1 MVIYLMC
8 LFKSFDSKIL
18 KFCLLHTEF
27 YLFYKFED
35 FFFKSLNIRSIQN
48 KPDHLIETYFSEET
62 HSLGRFFYI
71 ISLLIC
77 IFLWLVRLMYLYK
90 KCSMTPT
97 YSLINL
103 KTLRF
108 NLQFSEIKAITET
121 SSSWMKSKM
130 FYSFVGRALFTL
142 LGWGYKILSLAT
154 KS

>member
-62 HSLGRFFYI
+62 HSLGRFFNI
-71 ISLLIC
+71 ISFLIC
-77 IFLWLVRLMYLYK
+77 IFLRLVQLMYLIK
-90 KCSMTPT
+90 SVQWHPLIVSSIWKVWDLISNLAKSRP
-97 YSLINL
+97 SLKIKFMN
-103 KTLRF
+103 
-108 NLQFSEIKAITET
+108 EIEN
-121 SSSWMKSKM
+121 
-130 FYSFVGRALFTL
+130 VL
-142 LGWGYKILSLAT
+142 LLCR
-154 KS
+154 